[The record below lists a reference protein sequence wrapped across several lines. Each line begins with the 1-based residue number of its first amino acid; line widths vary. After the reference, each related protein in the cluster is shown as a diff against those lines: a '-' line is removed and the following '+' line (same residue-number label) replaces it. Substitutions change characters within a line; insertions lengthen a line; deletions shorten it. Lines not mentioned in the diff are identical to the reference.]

1 LQTTNIR
8 NRKERVTMTR
18 KRRNVVIAGIVL
30 FGFACMLYLIP
41 SLNNSAHMTVAE
53 GSEVEVLFQERL
65 LEYVEFGLYFDDEL
79 NGFFYNEQRVKRLV
93 DAPSLFQY
101 DDGVVEVK
109 ISRDSEGNISD
120 FIVN

>member
-1 LQTTNIR
+1 
-8 NRKERVTMTR
+8 MTR
-18 KRRNVVIAGIVL
+18 KRRNVVIAGIVF
-30 FGFACMLYLIP
+30 FGFAWMLYLIP
-41 SLNNSAHMTVAE
+41 SLYNSAHMT
-53 GSEVEVLFQERL
+53 GGNEVEVMFQERL

-79 NGFFYNEQRVKRLV
+79 SGFFYNEQRVKRLV

-101 DDGVVEVK
+101 DDGIVEVK